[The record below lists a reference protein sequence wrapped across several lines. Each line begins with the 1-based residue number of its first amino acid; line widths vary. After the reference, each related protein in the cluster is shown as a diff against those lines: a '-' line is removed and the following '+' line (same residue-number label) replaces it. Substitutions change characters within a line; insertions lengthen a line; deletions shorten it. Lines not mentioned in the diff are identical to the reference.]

1 MLLMPRES
9 GKLIASLSKD
19 VFIEEEGV
27 KRIAYEVLEGLKTR
41 LVNIENFSQHELHP
55 SENDPRAA
63 DWIFVLDTLNFCFW
77 TEGNDTKWKVSGHT
91 GYFALCA
98 AIKRAAYESRLITDP
113 KFYSTITREELEY
126 ILRGDDE
133 STKIP
138 LLNERL
144 KCLHQVG
151 KVLIEKYEGSFVNCI
166 KSCDNS
172 AEKLL
177 KLVVTQFECFRDDA
191 EYKGHKVSLYK
202 RAQILV
208 GDIWACYRGKGLGEF
223 RDIETITMF
232 ADYRVPQVLVHFGA
246 MRYSNPLLDTLQS
259 GTELTPGSPAEVEIR
274 GCSIEVIERVRDE
287 VKSLI
292 RQYPNL
298 ALRESDCNAILIDHF
313 LWDYR
318 RRHAGELESIPFHK
332 VKSIYY

>member
-1 MLLMPRES
+1 M
-9 GKLIASLSKD
+9 
-19 VFIEEEGV
+19 
-27 KRIAYEVLEGLKTR
+27 VLEGLKTR
-41 LVNIENFSQHELHP
+41 AVHIDNFSQHELHP
-55 SENDPRAA
+55 NEHDPRAI

-77 TEGNDTKWKVSGHT
+77 TDGDDTKWKVSGYT

-98 AIKRAAYESRLITDP
+98 AIKRAVHESRLMTDP
-113 KFYSTITREELEY
+113 KFYSTITIEELSY

-133 STKIP
+133 SAKIP
-138 LLNERL
+138 LLAERL
-144 KCLHQVG
+144 QCLHEVG
-151 KVLIEKYEGSFVNCI
+151 KVLVEEYEGTFVNCI
-166 KSCDNS
+166 KACDNS

-177 KLVVTQFECFRDDA
+177 KLVVTKFECFRDVAD
-191 EYKGHKVSLYK
+191 YRGHKVSIYK

-208 GDIWACYRGKGLGEF
+208 GDIWACYRGNGLGLF
-223 RDIETITMF
+223 HDIEIITMF
-232 ADYRVPQVLVHFGA
+232 ADYRIPQVLVHFGA

-259 GTELTPGSPAEVEIR
+259 GTHLTPGSLAELEIR

-298 ALRESDCNAILIDHF
+298 ALRESDCNAILIDHY